1 MSAAHGGS
9 RSALATIEEL
19 PPACNRYFLSI
30 PTRSKWL
37 AERLALMRRW
47 RRVRLCRDYAERVRF
62 CRDYVRRV
70 FSPSLNWANA
80 RLSDAFDALASDDDA
95 LDVVD
100 MQTTAGCQKALDW
113 KNRYLSSPRI

>member
-1 MSAAHGGS
+1 MSATHGGS

-47 RRVRLCRDYAERVRF
+47 RRVRLCRDNVERVRF
-62 CRDYVRRV
+62 YRDYVRRV
-70 FSPSLNWANA
+70 FSPSLNWANVT
-80 RLSDAFDALASDDDA
+80 RINAFDVLASDDDA
-95 LDVVD
+95 LDAV
-100 MQTTAGCQKALDW
+100 AGMMADHVILVSQQNLNFC
-113 KNRYLSSPRI
+113 